1 MKQVEKL
8 LESIR
13 AKRINRCFAVR
24 ADDEDWVTIKGT
36 HVLVGE
42 NGEALSGGKL
52 KGTKLTRAKSTKTST
67 KAQQVAPTKII
78 NGLKIGK
85 NSIKTPIGHFQRF
98 GNYNVVVNGEI
109 WKHLPGQ
116 GAFVRESDNEIM
128 TDDEYREKYGD
139 EVEIKPFKNDNPDYL
154 DFVNELKKHADTNG
168 GFDVLTN
175 KAYLK
180 LTKTNLEEAEKKYNE
195 DPTDYNKRVLER
207 WEEAVKRQEEK
218 LAIVETRENER
229 AEYYKAVMQAY
240 EATGQSVF
248 RPDTFVG
255 FKRGAEMS
263 HKEADSGS
271 VNPHYDPGSIEYTSN
286 CQTCVVAYE
295 ARLRGY
301 DVHAGAFRTNS
312 PLYDLARESNTA
324 WLDPATGAAPKRIVP
339 NSDSDL
345 PDGNACKNWIADN
358 MEEGARYTV
367 RMTWKGSRSGHII
380 CCHKENGKVVLYDP
394 QDNETFDNDEAVSKF
409 LDRAEPLSMGL
420 VRVDDKIMNPFVME
434 GCFAKE

>member
-1 MKQVEKL
+1 MKQVERL

-13 AKRINRCFAVR
+13 AKRINRSFAVR
-24 ADDEDWVTIKGT
+24 ADDDDWVTINGT
-36 HVLVGE
+36 HVLLGE
-42 NGEALSGGKL
+42 GGEALSGGKL
-52 KGTKLTRAKSTKTST
+52 KGTKLTRAKSIKTST
-67 KAQQVAPTKII
+67 KAQQVAPTKTI

-128 TDDEYREKYGD
+128 TDDEYRE
-139 EVEIKPFKNDNPDYL
+139 
-154 DFVNELKKHADTNG
+154 NELKKHADTNG
-168 GFDVLTN
+168 GFDVWTN

-207 WEEAVKRQEEK
+207 CEEAIKRQEEK

-394 QDNETFDNDEAVSKF
+394 QNNSSVENDSDVSKYF
-409 LDRAEPLSMGL
+409 DRIEPLSLGL
-420 VRVDDKIMNPFVME
+420 VRVDNMLMNPFVLE
-434 GCFAKE
+434 GCFAKND